1 MLDPMSRREV
11 GVIFGGR
18 SVEHDVSIVTGH
30 QAMEALAAD
39 HNVIPIYVTR
49 EGEWYAGGALNDLD
63 IYREKRW
70 AEVSER
76 ASIPPVAGSGGLMV
90 PGGRLKGSRTIPLDV
105 VVCAIHGTFGEDGT
119 LQGLLELADIPY
131 TGSGVVGSAVGMDKV
146 AMKAVFQ
153 VAGLPVLPHVLVDG
167 HRLDKDAGSV
177 ISEIEQALPYPIFV
191 KPSRLGSS
199 VGIGKARDRAGLEDV
214 LQVARRYD
222 TRILAEQALED
233 CIEINCSVL
242 GGHGRDPRASVCEQP
257 IPWEEFLSFSDKY
270 MRGGKGTKGEGG
282 MVSQER
288 RIPAPISDTLTKSVQ
303 ANAVSAFEAIDA
315 AGVARID
322 SFVRE
327 PSGETWVMEINTM
340 PGSFSFYL
348 WEESGL
354 SFRDL
359 MNELIDIA
367 MEGHA
372 ARSEL
377 LFSFESGMLERGK
390 GSKAGG

>member
-1 MLDPMSRREV
+1 MPGKKV

-30 QAMEALAAD
+30 QAMEALAPEHD
-39 HNVIPIYVTR
+39 VVPIYVTR
-49 EGEWYAGGALNDLD
+49 EGDWFAGSALNDLD
-63 IYREKRW
+63 VYRKKRW
-70 AEVSER
+70 HEVGER
-76 ASIPPVAGSGGLMV
+76 AFIPPVAGSGGLMV
-90 PGGRLKGSRTIPLDV
+90 PGGRLKGSRAIPLDV
-105 VVCAIHGTFGEDGT
+105 VVCSIHGTFGEDGT
-119 LQGLLELADIPY
+119 LQGLLELADLPY

-153 VAGLPVLPHVLVDG
+153 AAGLPVLPHVLVDG
-167 HRLDKDAGSV
+167 HRLDKDRDSV
-177 ISEIEQALPYPIFV
+177 IAEVERTIPYPIFV

-199 VGIGKARDRAGLEDV
+199 VGIGKAPDRAALEGV
-214 LQVARRYD
+214 LEVARRYD

-270 MRGGKGTKGEGG
+270 MRGGKGAKADGG

-288 RIPAPISDTLTKSVQ
+288 RIPAPISDTLTKTVQ
-303 ANAVSAFEAIDA
+303 ANAVSAFEA
-315 AGVARID
+315 V
-322 SFVRE
+322 
-327 PSGETWVMEINTM
+327 ETWVMEINTM

-367 MEGHA
+367 IDGHA
-372 ARSEL
+372 AKSEL
-377 LFSFESGMLERGK
+377 MYSFESGMLERGK
-390 GSKAGG
+390 GAKSGG